1 MSEKTNGGGTSQ
13 VVGVAKIKK
22 VEFVLLE
29 RCVALCSFEMIWIR
43 FMSLKQA
50 FFGHMVWL
58 DNLEFGIPFRFG
70 AESALHQRRFSIFGI
85 PM

>member
-43 FMSLKQA
+43 FMLLKQA

-58 DNLEFGIPFRFG
+58 DYSRIRNSVPI
-70 AESALHQRRFSIFGI
+70 RRRYSQCFF
-85 PM
+85 